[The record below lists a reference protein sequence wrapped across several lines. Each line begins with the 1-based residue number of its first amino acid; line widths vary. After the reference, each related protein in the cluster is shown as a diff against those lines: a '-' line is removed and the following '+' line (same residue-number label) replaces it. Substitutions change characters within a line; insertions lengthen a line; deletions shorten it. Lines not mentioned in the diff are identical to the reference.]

1 MLLDFWATW
10 CGPCV
15 AALDSFKKLHEQTAA
30 KGLALLSIDE
40 DEDAK
45 TAADFWSRREMT
57 WPDFHDDGEVWRSF
71 PGSEGIPYYVL
82 IDGDGQI
89 VFSKTG
95 AKDSALRAA
104 IAKLGIDLPASQ
116 AASDTK
122 AKQ

>member
-1 MLLDFWATW
+1 
-10 CGPCV
+10 
-15 AALDSFKKLHEQTAA
+15 
-30 KGLALLSIDE
+30 
-40 DEDAK
+40 
-45 TAADFWSRREMT
+45 MT